1 MQKVMKVKM
10 EVKVDLRLLN
20 IYDKLAVKLKENSTV
35 RSLLE
40 KLISIYGEDLKKLIA
55 HGQKEFRVIV
65 IVNGEMAKFDH
76 QLKDKDELL
85 LLLLVA
91 GG

>member
-1 MQKVMKVKM
+1 M

-40 KLISIYGEDLKKLIA
+40 KLISIYGEDLKKLITS
-55 HGQKEFRVIV
+55 GKKEKGFRVIV
-65 IVNGEMAKFDH
+65 ITNGEIAKFDH

-85 LLLLVA
+85 LLLPVA
-91 GG
+91 GGVGDRK

>member
-1 MQKVMKVKM
+1 M

-20 IYDKLAVKLKENSTV
+20 IYDKLEVKLEENCTV

-40 KLISIYGEDLKKLIA
+40 KLISIYGEDLKKSIA
-55 HGQKEFRVIV
+55 HGGKGFRVTV
-65 IVNGEMAKFDH
+65 VANGEIAKFD
-76 QLKDKDELL
+76 QELNDKDELL
-85 LLLLVA
+85 LLLPVA

>member
-1 MQKVMKVKM
+1 M
-10 EVKVDLRLLN
+10 EVKVDLRLLH
-20 IYDKLAVKLKENSTV
+20 IYDKLAVELKENSTV

-55 HGQKEFRVIV
+55 AGKKGFRVIV
-65 IVNGEMAKFDH
+65 IANGEIAKFDH
-76 QLKDKDELL
+76 QLEDKDELL
-85 LLLLVA
+85 LLLPVA

>member
-1 MQKVMKVKM
+1 M
-10 EVKVDLRLLN
+10 EIKVDLRLLN

-55 HGQKEFRVIV
+55 SGNLIT
-65 IVNGEMAKFDH
+65 N
-76 QLKDKDELL
+76 
-85 LLLLVA
+85 
-91 GG
+91 

>member
-1 MQKVMKVKM
+1 M

-20 IYDKLAVKLKENSTV
+20 IYDKLEVKLEENCTV

-40 KLISIYGEDLKKLIA
+40 KLISIYGEDLKKSIA
-55 HGQKEFRVIV
+55 HGEKGFRVTV
-65 IVNGEMAKFDH
+65 VANGEIAKFD
-76 QLKDKDELL
+76 QELNDKDELL
-85 LLLLVA
+85 LLLPVA

>member
-1 MQKVMKVKM
+1 M

-55 HGQKEFRVIV
+55 HDQKEFRVIV
-65 IVNGEMAKFDH
+65 IANGEMVKFDH

>member
-1 MQKVMKVKM
+1 M
-10 EVKVDLRLLN
+10 EVKVDLRLLH
-20 IYDKLAVKLKENSTV
+20 IYDKFAVELKENSTV

-55 HGQKEFRVIV
+55 SGKKEFRVIV
-65 IVNGEMAKFDH
+65 IANGEIAKFDH
-76 QLKDKDELL
+76 QLEDKDELL
-85 LLLLVA
+85 LLLPVA